1 MENNESGQ
9 NFTTSMVGIQRA
21 SEITGYSVK
30 YLYKLTSQKR
40 IRHYKPQAG
49 RIFFRLQD
57 LEEFMSRGEVLAD
70 YDIEKMAEQK
80 LNELNEKKNQKRKR

>member
-1 MENNESGQ
+1 MENNESSQ
-9 NFTTSMVGIQRA
+9 TFTSSMVGIQRA

-49 RIFFRLQD
+49 RIFFRIQD
-57 LEEFMSRGEVLAD
+57 LEEFMSQGVVLAD
-70 YDIEKMAEQK
+70 YDLEKIAEEK
-80 LNELNEKKNQKRKR
+80 LASINNRKSKKV